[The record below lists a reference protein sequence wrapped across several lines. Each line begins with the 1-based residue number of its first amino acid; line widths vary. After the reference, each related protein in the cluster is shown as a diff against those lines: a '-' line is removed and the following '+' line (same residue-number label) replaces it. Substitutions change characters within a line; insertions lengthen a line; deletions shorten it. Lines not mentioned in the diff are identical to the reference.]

1 MSPPKNHDIPKGF
14 IAGGVSAGIKSGRK
28 LDLGMILC
36 ERPALTVALTT
47 TNRFPAA
54 PIKVSRERL
63 RHAFSIRGIVANS
76 GNANAMTGE
85 QGHADALAMAS
96 AAEQATGS
104 PAGSFLVAS
113 TGIIG
118 RSLPVDKITAA
129 SPNLAG
135 ILSADGWDDF
145 ARAIMT
151 TDTRPKLASRSL
163 RLKGF
168 GTFGV
173 FGVAKGVGMIEPN
186 MATMLAFILT
196 DYPLSVGRAK
206 SMLIKATDASFHC
219 LTVDAQRSTNDMVS
233 LMSSAT
239 GESKARRPAGA
250 DEKFLAALTG
260 VCRDLARD
268 MAADGEGASK
278 LITIRVAG
286 TNKDIQARKIAKAVA
301 NSPLVKTAIFAENP
315 NWGRIIQAIGQSDVQ
330 FAAENVTVK
339 LQGTTLV
346 RRGEQASVN
355 LAALQSA
362 MRAPEIIID
371 ITAGGGKGTAEV
383 WTCDLTPGYIKI
395 NAEYN

>member
-1 MSPPKNHDIPKGF
+1 MSPKKNHDIPKGF
-14 IAGGVSAGIKSGRK
+14 VAGGVSAGIKPGRK
-28 LDLGMILC
+28 PDLGMILC

-54 PIKVSRERL
+54 PIEACRVRL
-63 RHAFSIRGIVANS
+63 RHGRSIRGIVVNS
-76 GNANAMTGE
+76 ANANAMTGK
-85 QGHADALAMAS
+85 QGLADALAMAS
-96 AAEQATGS
+96 AAEEATGCL
-104 PAGSFLVAS
+104 AGSFLVAS

-118 RSLPVDKITAA
+118 RSLPVDKIESAI
-129 SPNLAG
+129 PKLADK
-135 ILSADGWDDF
+135 LSSDGWDDF

-151 TDTRPKLASRSL
+151 TDTRPKLASRGF
-163 RLKGF
+163 RLKRL
-168 GTFGV
+168 GTFRVLGI
-173 FGVAKGVGMIEPN
+173 AKGVGMIEPN
-186 MATMLAFILT
+186 MATMLAFIMT

-206 SMLIKATDASFHC
+206 NMLVEATDVSFHC
-219 LTVDAQRSTNDMVS
+219 LTVDAQRSTNDMVT
-233 LMSSAT
+233 LTSSEA
-239 GESKARRPAGA
+239 GEKTKRRPAGA

-278 LITIRVAG
+278 LITVRVTG
-286 TNKDIQARKIAKAVA
+286 TNRHPQARKIARAVA

-315 NWGRIIQAIGQSDVQ
+315 NWGRIIQAIGQSDVP

-346 RRGEQASVN
+346 RRGEPVEIK
-355 LAALQSA
+355 LAELRNA
-362 MRAPEIIID
+362 MRASEIVID
-371 ITAGGGKGTAEV
+371 INVGGGKGAAEI